1 MGKRVFIISNGIIN
15 DPEFIRQKLREMNAP
30 IIICADGATRYLR
43 PLDIVPEFIIGDM
56 DSIDDDTMRY
66 FNKRGTTILTYPGNK
81 DETDTQLA
89 LEYALKLKPD
99 EIFIFGALGARID
112 HALAN
117 ISLLIMG
124 VKRGVDV
131 KIIDET
137 CELFIVNQQGVVE
150 GKAGE
155 TVSLLPL
162 SSEVTGITLEGFE
175 YPLSGGVMEIGRPY
189 GISNR
194 LIAEKG
200 IITVKSGYLLVIR
213 NFKV

>member
-1 MGKRVFIISNGIIN
+1 MKRRIFIISNGIIN
-15 DPEFIRQKLREMNAP
+15 DPEFIRQKREETNAP

-43 PLDIVPEFIIGDM
+43 PLDIAPEFIIGDM

-66 FNKRGTTILTYPGNK
+66 FDKRGTTILTYPGNK

-99 EIFIFGALGARID
+99 EILIFGALGARID

-124 VKRGVDV
+124 VKQGVDV

-194 LIAEKG
+194 LIDEKG
-200 IITVKSGYLLVIR
+200 VITVKSGYLLVIR

>member
-1 MGKRVFIISNGIIN
+1 MEKQIFIISNGIIN
-15 DPEFIRQKLREMNAP
+15 DPEFIRRRLKEANPP
-30 IIICADGATRYLR
+30 IIICADGAARYLR
-43 PLDIVPEFIIGDM
+43 PLNVIPAFIIGDM
-56 DSIDDDTMRY
+56 DSIDDDTVRY
-66 FNKRGTTILTYPGNK
+66 FDKKGSTILTYPGDK

-89 LEYALKLKPD
+89 LEYALKLQPD
-99 EIFIFGALGARID
+99 EIFIFGALGGRID

-124 VKRGVDV
+124 VKQGIDI

-137 CELFIVNQQGVVE
+137 CEIFIVNQQSIVE
-150 GKAGE
+150 GEAGQ

-162 SSEVTGITLEGFE
+162 SSEVTGITLEGFG

-194 LIAEKG
+194 LIDKKG

>member
-1 MGKRVFIISNGIIN
+1 MGRTIFIISNGIIN
-15 DPEFIRQKLREMNAP
+15 NPEFIRRKLETGNVP
-30 IIICADGATRYLR
+30 IIICADGAARYLSSFNII
-43 PLDIVPEFIIGDM
+43 PACIIGDM
-56 DSIDDDTMRY
+56 DSIDDDTVRY
-66 FNKRGTTILTYPGNK
+66 FDEKGSTILTYPGNK

-89 LEYALKLKPD
+89 LEYALKLQPD
-99 EIFIFGALGARID
+99 EIFIFGALGGRID
-112 HALAN
+112 HTFAN

-124 VKRGVDV
+124 VKQDVHV
-131 KIIDET
+131 KIVDEM
-137 CELFIVNQQGVVE
+137 CEIFIANQQSIVE
-150 GKAGE
+150 GEAGQ

-175 YPLSGGVMEIGRPY
+175 YPLSGSVMEIGRPY

-200 IITVKSGYLLVIR
+200 IITVGSGYLLVIR